1 MSVRVRVIGYTLGV
15 SSRVV
20 EYSCVAYA
28 SAGNNA
34 VSVKTRLFDLA
45 GPISL
50 QILHEKVFVKHSHR
64 SFDSFTFA
72 SIMKIF

>member
-1 MSVRVRVIGYTLGV
+1 MYT
-15 SSRVV
+15 
-20 EYSCVAYA
+20 

-34 VSVKTRLFDLA
+34 VSVKLRLFDPA

-64 SFDSFTFA
+64 
-72 SIMKIF
+72 